1 MHLHNATDNLVNQQ
15 FYLPGRDIIIGRT
28 PEIQVKIQYSGQI
41 IAKFKDLFNN
51 NLHLFLN
58 KDYMEF
64 LQNFKKI
71 CGVTETLIQEIY
83 EELKVKLEQLEAN
96 LDDSDDSIVVM
107 YTIVLSAIITKIR
120 QVHFEESVEEIRKK
134 IKKQNS
140 ALKKEE
146 IEEELTQL
154 FMRNNKNISILY
166 NLSYLHALAKT
177 FNYQKVKRV
186 CSIQRT
192 KFINNTVKLIQSRL
206 H

>member
-1 MHLHNATDNLVNQQ
+1 
-15 FYLPGRDIIIGRT
+15 
-28 PEIQVKIQYSGQI
+28 
-41 IAKFKDLFNN
+41 
-51 NLHLFLN
+51 
-58 KDYMEF
+58 MEF